1 MWRSSFY
8 AQAGERSLQGWAA
21 TYKIK
26 GLYDPMWPALDFL
39 PHPFDYAVIHCS
51 HQREGTAMSVT
62 TVRLQAE
69 VEQHLEAIASR
80 LHRSKGWV
88 INQALSEYIERQQL
102 EQERWK
108 QTLEAMESAAQGKVV
123 DASEVHSWLNSWG
136 TENEQDAPR
145 SGK

>member
-1 MWRSSFY
+1 M
-8 AQAGERSLQGWAA
+8 G
-21 TYKIK
+21 
-26 GLYDPMWPALDFL
+26 
-39 PHPFDYAVIHCS
+39 
-51 HQREGTAMSVT
+51 VT
-62 TVRLQAE
+62 TVRLQSD

-88 INQALSEYIERQQL
+88 INQALSEYIEKQQF

-123 DASEVHSWLNSWG
+123 DSSEVHRWLNSWG

-145 SGK
+145 PGK

>member
-1 MWRSSFY
+1 
-8 AQAGERSLQGWAA
+8 
-21 TYKIK
+21 
-26 GLYDPMWPALDFL
+26 
-39 PHPFDYAVIHCS
+39 
-51 HQREGTAMSVT
+51 MSVT

-69 VEQHLEAIASR
+69 VEQHLEQIASR

-88 INQALSEYIERQQL
+88 INQALSEYIEKQQL

-123 DASEVHSWLNSWG
+123 DAIEVHGWLKSWG